1 MALSED
7 LENTS
12 RHLPVRR
19 GLSTSTLSLLFSL
32 GLLLVLAASAWVGFE
47 VGQRQRDESS
57 AATQVAGLSSQ
68 LGLAQADIAAGRNG
82 WAEERLRFILSIDPD
97 FPEAAAL
104 LDQIAAEARLTSSPP
119 PPTPTRLPP
128 SNDPAVILAQVDQY
142 LTDRNWDAA
151 IEQAARLRTLDP
163 DFEPLKVDQ
172 ALYSALRNRGVAR
185 IQGTEIELGITDID
199 FAAQFSPL
207 DQEAASFR
215 EYGRMYLAA
224 RGFWGLDW
232 ARTVDV
238 LTELNAIGP
247 YFRDANRMLYEA
259 RLAYAREL
267 EALGDNCSAAEQ
279 YRLSQDLFS
288 DETTP
293 PLLATAEVNCQ
304 LTPFPPLDPTPDPNA
319 TPAPNLTPPAP

>member
-1 MALSED
+1 MQ
-7 LENTS
+7 
-12 RHLPVRR
+12 R
-19 GLSTSTLSLLFSL
+19 GLSTTALSLLFAL

-47 VGQRQRDESS
+47 VGQRQRDESTV
-57 AATQVAGLSSQ
+57 ATEMASLSSQ
-68 LGLAQADIAAGRNG
+68 LDLARADISAGRTG
-82 WAEERLRFILSIDPD
+82 WAEERLRYILSIDPD
-97 FPEAAAL
+97 IPEAVAL
-104 LDQIAAEARLTSSPP
+104 LDQLQAEVRMTSSPP

-128 SNDPAVILAQVDQY
+128 SNDPATILTQVEQY
-142 LTDRNWDAA
+142 LTNENWDAA

-163 DFEPLKVDQ
+163 EYEPLRVDQ
-172 ALYSALRNRGVAR
+172 ALYTALRNRGVAR

-199 FAAQFSPL
+199 FAAQFNPL
-207 DQEAASFR
+207 DQEAASVR

-224 RGFWGLDW
+224 RSYWGLNW
-232 ARTVDV
+232 ARTVSV

-267 EALGDNCSAAEQ
+267 ESLGDNCSAAEQ
-279 YRLSQDLFS
+279 FRLSQELFT

-304 LTPFPPLDPTPDPNA
+304 LTPYPPPDPTPDPNG
-319 TPAPNLTPPAP
+319 TPPAP